1 MRAASGNGSTV
12 DTSTTRRSS
21 SDTFAATWP
30 PQSLNVI
37 SVLNASNSS
46 SGTVNLR
53 TEEPVLEGPRGHSK
67 AGRRKPKTSNA
78 DNFREEL
85 VDQADPEFDLA
96 SFGDDC
102 ISWEDVVAQGE
113 AQFGD
118 GGQQISNEEREAVE
132 EGKREMEEELRLMF
146 VHSDRNED
154 GCVDREEFVAVQ
166 EMEGPPPGF
175 RETREQSATEHC
187 EMSMVELGQHIDEE
201 FRAWDTN
208 HDKIVTLDEWELG
221 DPQLQMA
228 GGGIMAMECGIH
240 IFDFLWQSADSDGDG
255 KINLTDLNAFFA
267 EFESDPS
274 AFMAWLEGELD
285 DEIEDQ
291 VMFEFDSMDRSG
303 DGRVSREEAAYYAKE
318 NMPQADISQ
327 GALMEMFNAS
337 DTDKDG
343 FLNFE
348 EFQNAGANY
357 DGDGNETQARPM
369 EPEVA
374 QRQALHEVH
383 PVMRPHQPQ
392 ALNTFRPDIRPPQ
405 TQALKEVPSG
415 MHPTR
420 PKVLQEA
427 PPGMRP
433 PRALDNVLPGMR
445 PPRRQALDKVP
456 PGMRPPQSQTINKV
470 PPVIYPPRF
479 QAYNKVLPAT
489 RPERLQAL
497 RKIPRRRRPPRPHAH
512 AVPQVPFVRPTLRLS
527 AALTEKKSSEWSSRT
542 ARGKIKTTTN
552 DFVACLYRLGGE
564 PLSFSFRQALGI
576 ELRKLGDKIARV
588 AAEASLQP
596 VLAPSFLGKAS

>member
-1 MRAASGNGSTV
+1 
-12 DTSTTRRSS
+12 
-21 SDTFAATWP
+21 
-30 PQSLNVI
+30 
-37 SVLNASNSS
+37 
-46 SGTVNLR
+46 
-53 TEEPVLEGPRGHSK
+53 LEGPGGHSK

-337 DTDKDG
+337 DIDKDG

-383 PVMRPHQPQ
+383 PVMRPPQPQ

-433 PRALDNVLPGMR
+433 PRALDNVLPRMR

-456 PGMRPPQSQTINKV
+456 PGMRPPQSQAINKV
-470 PPVIYPPRF
+470 PPVIHPPRF